1 MVILAIFPIILA
13 NIAMF
18 RILAPL
24 VKNMCV
30 DGDDHDDENC
40 HLKNSNNSEIL
51 ICRTRTQATRRCPRS
66 STTTD
71 VPWASRESGRARWG
85 RCQDGW
91 LFVHWLCKPC
101 IGNFPSILPT
111 DHDPIILG
119 KWERA
124 KSEKSEACQENLC
137 GTSGEDFRKK

>member
-1 MVILAIFPIILA
+1 MHKIFDGDRPEEFLLMVILAIFPIILA

-51 ICRTRTQATRRCPRS
+51 ICRTRTQATRRCLRS
-66 STTTD
+66 SITTD
-71 VPWASRESGRARWG
+71 VP
-85 RCQDGW
+85 
-91 LFVHWLCKPC
+91 
-101 IGNFPSILPT
+101 
-111 DHDPIILG
+111 
-119 KWERA
+119 
-124 KSEKSEACQENLC
+124 
-137 GTSGEDFRKK
+137 